1 MTFRRGYCI
10 SWAESCRS
18 VLRNDHKVSAQ
29 LEYRTLCEPSSF
41 APLSSIA
48 YRLARATASDA
59 ITGVSP
65 VPVSA
70 NDLGG
75 GHAVL
80 IGVGWGL
87 LNQEGKPV
95 VYDSESTDEKTSLR
109 CFTCA
114 FRA

>member
-1 MTFRRGYCI
+1 M
-10 SWAESCRS
+10 
-18 VLRNDHKVSAQ
+18 
-29 LEYRTLCEPSSF
+29 CEPSSF